1 MDEFSCILQQYERAR
16 RMDKRGESA
25 PIGQDAGGDS
35 GPAIR
40 KWGRIL
46 GCMLTK
52 KAKYGLKAMVHLA
65 GVAPGQ
71 TALVAEIAAA
81 NQIPKKFLDA
91 ILCELRNA
99 GFVHSKK
106 GKGGGYMLARP
117 AEAIGVGNVIRVLDG
132 PLAPIQC
139 ASKTV
144 YRRCDDCADEKKCAV
159 RLVML
164 EAREAIANVLDKTT
178 LARMRALGERGE
190 APAVLQA
197 QAVEA

>member
-1 MDEFSCILQQYERAR
+1 
-16 RMDKRGESA
+16 
-25 PIGQDAGGDS
+25 
-35 GPAIR
+35 
-40 KWGRIL
+40 
-46 GCMLTK
+46 MLTK

-65 GVAPGQ
+65 GVEPGH
-71 TALVAEIAAA
+71 TALVADIAAA

-91 ILCELRNA
+91 ILGELRNA

-117 AEAIGVGNVIRVLDG
+117 PADIGVGNVIRVLDG

-144 YRRCDDCADEKKCAV
+144 YRRCDDCQDENKCAV

-164 EAREAIANVLDKTT
+164 EAREAIANVLDNMS
-178 LARMRALGERGE
+178 LAQMRALAE
-190 APAVLQA
+190 AGTAVA
-197 QAVEA
+197 GV